1 MTDWTNSRDS
11 VRRLAAPAPSILV
24 AGHGQPMSGEA
35 MRERALVRA
44 CLRSISTGSRV
55 RASAGTRRSRLSGV
69 VRLPPDPLP
78 KILAG
83 IGAIAA
89 MAGLVRAARAT
100 VRRRQVAA

>member
-1 MTDWTNSRDS
+1 
-11 VRRLAAPAPSILV
+11 
-24 AGHGQPMSGEA
+24 
-35 MRERALVRA
+35 
-44 CLRSISTGSRV
+44 
-55 RASAGTRRSRLSGV
+55 V